1 MYRAVPIWGGS
12 FSETIMKRVA
22 IQGYAGSFHH
32 IAAQQY
38 EGSKVDIL
46 PCDTFRAVARAVE
59 SGEVDYGVMAIEN
72 SIAGSILPNY
82 NILQRCNV
90 HIVGEI
96 YLQIR
101 QNLMVNR
108 GVKLEDITE
117 VESHQMALLQCAD
130 FLDAHPW
137 RLVESADTA
146 LSAAQLQQS
155 GSRTTAAVAG
165 KLAAELFDL
174 DIIAADI
181 HTNRNNYTRF
191 LILERCDRGVFEP
204 EAERAEGN
212 KASLYFKIP
221 DTSGSL
227 YDTLAAFEGLGIN
240 MTKLQSY
247 PIADQPFHYMF
258 HVDMEFERV
267 EALRSAVERMRAK
280 GVEVHIYGVYNK
292 NTDFEL

>member
-1 MYRAVPIWGGS
+1 
-12 FSETIMKRVA
+12 MKKVA

-38 EGSKVDIL
+38 EGSAVEIL

-59 SGEVDYGVMAIEN
+59 RGEVDYGVMAIEN

-90 HIVGEI
+90 RVTGEI

-108 GVKLEDITE
+108 GVKLEDIRE

-130 FLDAHPW
+130 YLDAHNW

-146 LSAAQLQQS
+146 LSAAELQRS

-165 KLAAELFDL
+165 ALAAELFDL

-191 LILERCDRGVFEP
+191 LILERCDREQFEP
-204 EAERAEGN
+204 TAESIEGN
-212 KASLYFKIP
+212 KASLYMKIP

-227 YDTLAAFEGLGIN
+227 YSALGALEGLDIN
-240 MTKLQSY
+240 MSKLQSY
-247 PIADQPFHYMF
+247 PIADQPFNYMF
-258 HVDMEFERV
+258 HVDMEFGNIV
-267 EALRSAVERMRAK
+267 ALRTALERMRAK
-280 GVEVHIYGVYNK
+280 GVEVHVYGVYNK

>member
-1 MYRAVPIWGGS
+1 
-12 FSETIMKRVA
+12 MKKVA

-38 EGSKVDIL
+38 EGSAVEIL

-59 SGEVDYGVMAIEN
+59 RGEVDYGVMAIEN

-90 HIVGEI
+90 RITGEI

-108 GVKLEDITE
+108 GVKLEDIRE

-130 FLDAHPW
+130 YLDAHNW

-146 LSAAQLQQS
+146 LSAAELQRS

-165 KLAAELFDL
+165 ALAAELFDL

-191 LILERCDRGVFEP
+191 LILERCDRELFEP
-204 EAERAEGN
+204 TAESIEGN
-212 KASLYFKIP
+212 KASLYMKIP

-227 YDTLAAFEGLGIN
+227 YSALGALEGLDIN
-240 MTKLQSY
+240 MSKLQSY
-247 PIADQPFHYMF
+247 PIADQPFNYMF
-258 HVDMEFERV
+258 HVDMEFGNIV
-267 EALRSAVERMRAK
+267 ALRTALERMRAK
-280 GVEVHIYGVYNK
+280 GVEVHVYGVYNK

>member
-1 MYRAVPIWGGS
+1 
-12 FSETIMKRVA
+12 MKKVA

-38 EGSKVDIL
+38 EGSAVDIL

-59 SGEVDYGVMAIEN
+59 RGEVDYGVMAIEN

-90 HIVGEI
+90 RITGEI

-108 GVKLEDITE
+108 GVKLEDIRE

-130 FLDAHPW
+130 YLDAHNW
-137 RLVESADTA
+137 RLVETADTA
-146 LSAAQLQQS
+146 LSAAELQRC

-165 KLAAELFDL
+165 ALAAELFDL

-191 LILERCDRGVFEP
+191 LILERCDREQFEP
-204 EAERAEGN
+204 TAESIEGN
-212 KASLYFKIP
+212 KASLYMKIP

-227 YDTLAAFEGLGIN
+227 YSALGALEGLDIN
-240 MTKLQSY
+240 MSKLQSY
-247 PIADQPFHYMF
+247 PIADQPFNYMF
-258 HVDMEFERV
+258 HVDMEFGNIV
-267 EALRSAVERMRAK
+267 ALRTALERMRAK
-280 GVEVHIYGVYNK
+280 GVEVHVYGVYNK

>member
-267 EALRSAVERMRAK
+267 EALRSAVERLRAK

>member
-1 MYRAVPIWGGS
+1 
-12 FSETIMKRVA
+12 MKKVA

-38 EGSKVDIL
+38 EGSAVEIL

-59 SGEVDYGVMAIEN
+59 RGEVDYGVMAIEN

-90 HIVGEI
+90 RVTGEI

-108 GVKLEDITE
+108 GVKLEDIRE

-130 FLDAHPW
+130 YLDAHNW
-137 RLVESADTA
+137 RLVETADTA
-146 LSAAQLQQS
+146 LSAAELQRG

-165 KLAAELFDL
+165 ALAAELFDL

-191 LILERCDRGVFEP
+191 LILEWCDREQFEP
-204 EAERAEGN
+204 TAESIEGN
-212 KASLYFKIP
+212 KASLYMKIP

-227 YDTLAAFEGLGIN
+227 YSALGALEGLDIN
-240 MTKLQSY
+240 MSKLQSY
-247 PIADQPFHYMF
+247 PIADQPFNYMF
-258 HVDMEFERV
+258 HVDMEFGNIV
-267 EALRSAVERMRAK
+267 ALRTALERMRAK
-280 GVEVHIYGVYNK
+280 GVEVHVYGVYNK

>member
-1 MYRAVPIWGGS
+1 
-12 FSETIMKRVA
+12 MKKVA

-38 EGSKVDIL
+38 EGSAVEIL

-59 SGEVDYGVMAIEN
+59 RGEVDYGVMAIEN

-90 HIVGEI
+90 RVAGEI

-108 GVKLEDITE
+108 GVKLEDIRE

-130 FLDAHPW
+130 YLDAHNW
-137 RLVESADTA
+137 RLVETADTA
-146 LSAAQLQQS
+146 LSAAELQRC

-165 KLAAELFDL
+165 ALAAELFDL

-191 LILERCDRGVFEP
+191 LILERCDREQFEP
-204 EAERAEGN
+204 TAESIEGN
-212 KASLYFKIP
+212 KASLYMKIP

-227 YDTLAAFEGLGIN
+227 YSALGALEGLDIN
-240 MTKLQSY
+240 MSKLQSY
-247 PIADQPFHYMF
+247 PIADQPFNYMF
-258 HVDMEFERV
+258 HVDMEFGNIAVLRA
-267 EALRSAVERMRAK
+267 ALERMRAK
-280 GVEVHIYGVYNK
+280 GVEVHVYGVYNK

>member
-1 MYRAVPIWGGS
+1 
-12 FSETIMKRVA
+12 MKKVA

-38 EGSKVDIL
+38 EGAAVEIL

-90 HIVGEI
+90 HITGEI

-108 GVKLEDITE
+108 GVRLEDIRE

-130 FLDAHPW
+130 YLDAHGW

-146 LSAAQLQQS
+146 LSAAELQRS

-165 KLAAELFDL
+165 ALAAELFDL
-174 DIIAADI
+174 DIVAADI

-191 LILERCDRGVFEP
+191 LILERCDRAVFEP
-204 EAERAEGN
+204 SASSCAGN
-212 KASLYFKIP
+212 KASLYFKVP

-227 YDTLAAFEGLGIN
+227 YDTLGAMEGLDIN

-258 HVDMEFERV
+258 HVDMEFDNSD
-267 EALRSAVERMRAK
+267 ALSTALERMRTK

>member
-1 MYRAVPIWGGS
+1 
-12 FSETIMKRVA
+12 MKKVA

-38 EGSKVDIL
+38 EGSAVEIL

-59 SGEVDYGVMAIEN
+59 RGEVDYGVMAIEN

-90 HIVGEI
+90 RITGEI

-108 GVKLEDITE
+108 GVKLEDIRE

-130 FLDAHPW
+130 YLDAHNW

-146 LSAAQLQQS
+146 LSAAELQRC

-165 KLAAELFDL
+165 ALAAELFDL

-191 LILERCDRGVFEP
+191 LILERCDREQFEP
-204 EAERAEGN
+204 TAESIEGN
-212 KASLYFKIP
+212 KASLYMKIP

-227 YDTLAAFEGLGIN
+227 YSALGALEGLDIN
-240 MTKLQSY
+240 MSKLQSY
-247 PIADQPFHYMF
+247 PIADQPFNYMF
-258 HVDMEFERV
+258 HVDMEFGNIV
-267 EALRSAVERMRAK
+267 ALRTALERMRAK
-280 GVEVHIYGVYNK
+280 GVEVHVYGVYNK

>member
-1 MYRAVPIWGGS
+1 
-12 FSETIMKRVA
+12 MKKVA

-38 EGSKVDIL
+38 EGSAVEIL

-59 SGEVDYGVMAIEN
+59 RGEVDYGVMAIEN

-90 HIVGEI
+90 RVAGEI

-108 GVKLEDITE
+108 GVKLEDIRE

-130 FLDAHPW
+130 YLDAHNW

-146 LSAAQLQQS
+146 LSAAELQRS

-165 KLAAELFDL
+165 ALAAELFDL

-191 LILERCDRGVFEP
+191 LILERCDREQFEP
-204 EAERAEGN
+204 TAESIEGN
-212 KASLYFKIP
+212 KASLYMKIP

-227 YDTLAAFEGLGIN
+227 YSALGALEGLDIN
-240 MTKLQSY
+240 MSKLQSY
-247 PIADQPFHYMF
+247 PIADQPFNYMF
-258 HVDMEFERV
+258 HVDMEFGNIV
-267 EALRSAVERMRAK
+267 ALRTALERMRAK
-280 GVEVHIYGVYNK
+280 GVEVHVYGVYNK

>member
-1 MYRAVPIWGGS
+1 
-12 FSETIMKRVA
+12 MKKVA

-38 EGSKVDIL
+38 EGSAVEIL

-59 SGEVDYGVMAIEN
+59 RGEVDYGVMAIEN

-90 HIVGEI
+90 RVAGEI

-108 GVKLEDITE
+108 GVKLEDIRE

-130 FLDAHPW
+130 YLDAHNW

-146 LSAAQLQQS
+146 LSAAELQRS

-165 KLAAELFDL
+165 ALAAELFDL

-191 LILERCDRGVFEP
+191 LILEWCDREQFEP
-204 EAERAEGN
+204 TAESIEGN
-212 KASLYFKIP
+212 KASLYMKIP

-227 YDTLAAFEGLGIN
+227 YSALGALEGLDIN
-240 MTKLQSY
+240 MSKLQSY
-247 PIADQPFHYMF
+247 PIADQPFNYMF
-258 HVDMEFERV
+258 HVDMEFGNIV
-267 EALRSAVERMRAK
+267 ALRTALERMRAK
-280 GVEVHIYGVYNK
+280 GVEVHVYGVYNK

>member
-1 MYRAVPIWGGS
+1 
-12 FSETIMKRVA
+12 MKKVA

-38 EGSKVDIL
+38 EGGAVEIL

-59 SGEVDYGVMAIEN
+59 RGEVDYGVMAIEN

-90 HIVGEI
+90 RVTGEI

-108 GVKLEDITE
+108 GVKLEDIRE

-130 FLDAHPW
+130 YLDAHNW

-146 LSAAQLQQS
+146 LSAAELQRS

-165 KLAAELFDL
+165 ALAAELFDL

-191 LILERCDRGVFEP
+191 LILEWCDREQFEP
-204 EAERAEGN
+204 TAESIEGN
-212 KASLYFKIP
+212 KASLYMKIP

-227 YDTLAAFEGLGIN
+227 YSALGALEGLDIN
-240 MTKLQSY
+240 MSKLQSY
-247 PIADQPFHYMF
+247 PIADQPFNYMF
-258 HVDMEFERV
+258 HVDMKFGNIV
-267 EALRSAVERMRAK
+267 ALRTALERMRAK
-280 GVEVHIYGVYNK
+280 GVEVHVYGVYNK

>member
-1 MYRAVPIWGGS
+1 
-12 FSETIMKRVA
+12 MKKVA

-38 EGSKVDIL
+38 EGGAVEIL

-59 SGEVDYGVMAIEN
+59 RGEVDYGVMAIEN

-90 HIVGEI
+90 RITGEI

-108 GVKLEDITE
+108 GVKLEDIRE

-130 FLDAHPW
+130 YLDAHNW

-146 LSAAQLQQS
+146 LSAAELQRS

-165 KLAAELFDL
+165 ALAAELFDL

-191 LILERCDRGVFEP
+191 LILERCDREQFEP
-204 EAERAEGN
+204 TAESIEGN
-212 KASLYFKIP
+212 KASLYMKIP

-227 YDTLAAFEGLGIN
+227 YSALGALEGLDIN
-240 MTKLQSY
+240 MSKLQSY
-247 PIADQPFHYMF
+247 PIADQPFNYMF
-258 HVDMEFERV
+258 HVDMEFGNIV
-267 EALRSAVERMRAK
+267 ALRTALERMRTK
-280 GVEVHIYGVYNK
+280 GVEVHVYGVYNK

>member
-1 MYRAVPIWGGS
+1 MYIAVPRWSG
-12 FSETIMKRVA
+12 FFNRFTMKRVA

-38 EGSKVDIL
+38 EGGVVDIL

-59 SGEVDYGVMAIEN
+59 CGEVDYGVMAIEN

-90 HIVGEI
+90 RVVGEI

-108 GVKLEDITE
+108 GVNLEDIRE
-117 VESHQMALLQCAD
+117 VESHQMALLQCAEY
-130 FLDAHPW
+130 LDAHNW
-137 RLVESADTA
+137 RLVESVDTA
-146 LSAAQLQQS
+146 LSAAELQRS

-165 KLAAELFDL
+165 SLAAVLFDL
-174 DIIAADI
+174 DIVAADI

-191 LILERCDRGVFEP
+191 LILERCDRAQFEP
-204 EAERAEGN
+204 TAECIEGN
-212 KASLYFKIP
+212 KASLYLKIP

-227 YDTLAAFEGLGIN
+227 YSTLSALEGLDIN

-258 HVDMEFERV
+258 HTDMEFGTLSTFST
-267 EALRSAVERMRAK
+267 AISRMRAK
-280 GVEVHIYGVYNK
+280 GAEVHIYGVYNK

>member
-1 MYRAVPIWGGS
+1 
-12 FSETIMKRVA
+12 MKKVA

-38 EGSKVDIL
+38 EGCAVEIL

-82 NILQRCNV
+82 KILQQCNL
-90 HIVGEI
+90 HISGEI

-108 GVKLEDITE
+108 GVKLEDIRE
-117 VESHQMALLQCAD
+117 VESHQMALLQCAEY
-130 FLDAHPW
+130 LDEHGW

-146 LSAAQLQQS
+146 LSALELQKS

-165 KLAAELFDL
+165 ALAAELFDL
-174 DIIAADI
+174 EIIAADI

-191 LILERCDRGVFEP
+191 LILERCDRAIFEP
-204 EAERAEGN
+204 EADTVVGN
-212 KASLYFKIP
+212 KASLYFNIP

-227 YDTLAAFEGLGIN
+227 YQTLGAMEGLDIN

-258 HVDMEFERV
+258 HVDMEFDDV
-267 EALRSAVERMRAK
+267 SSLRKAVKRMRAR

>member
-1 MYRAVPIWGGS
+1 M
-12 FSETIMKRVA
+12 EKVA

-38 EGSKVDIL
+38 EGSAVEIL

-59 SGEVDYGVMAIEN
+59 RGEVDYGVMAIEN

-90 HIVGEI
+90 RITGEI

-108 GVKLEDITE
+108 GVKLEDIRE

-130 FLDAHPW
+130 YLDAHNW
-137 RLVESADTA
+137 RLVETADTA
-146 LSAAQLQQS
+146 LSAAELQRS

-165 KLAAELFDL
+165 ALAAELFDL

-191 LILERCDRGVFEP
+191 LILERCDREQFEP
-204 EAERAEGN
+204 TAESIEGN
-212 KASLYFKIP
+212 KASLYMKIP

-227 YDTLAAFEGLGIN
+227 YSALGALEGLDIN
-240 MTKLQSY
+240 MSKLQSY
-247 PIADQPFHYMF
+247 PIADQPFNYMF
-258 HVDMEFERV
+258 HVDMEFGNIV
-267 EALRSAVERMRAK
+267 ALRTALERMRAK
-280 GVEVHIYGVYNK
+280 GVEVHVYGVYNK

>member
-1 MYRAVPIWGGS
+1 
-12 FSETIMKRVA
+12 MKKVA

-38 EGSKVDIL
+38 EGSAVEIL

-59 SGEVDYGVMAIEN
+59 RGEVEYGVMAIEN

-90 HIVGEI
+90 RVTGEI

-108 GVKLEDITE
+108 GVKLEDIRE

-130 FLDAHPW
+130 YLDAHNW

-146 LSAAQLQQS
+146 LSAAELQRS

-165 KLAAELFDL
+165 ALAAELFDL

-191 LILERCDRGVFEP
+191 LILERCDREQFEP
-204 EAERAEGN
+204 TAESIEGN
-212 KASLYFKIP
+212 KASLYMKIP

-227 YDTLAAFEGLGIN
+227 YSALGALEGLDIN
-240 MTKLQSY
+240 MSKLQSY
-247 PIADQPFHYMF
+247 PIADQPFNYMF
-258 HVDMEFERV
+258 HVDMEFGNIV
-267 EALRSAVERMRAK
+267 ALRTALERMRAK
-280 GVEVHIYGVYNK
+280 GVEVHVYGVYNK

>member
-1 MYRAVPIWGGS
+1 
-12 FSETIMKRVA
+12 MKKVA

-38 EGSKVDIL
+38 EGSAVEIL

-59 SGEVDYGVMAIEN
+59 RGEVDYGVMAIEN

-90 HIVGEI
+90 RVTGEI

-108 GVKLEDITE
+108 GVKLEDIRE
-117 VESHQMALLQCAD
+117 VESHHMALLQCAD
-130 FLDAHPW
+130 YLDAHNW

-146 LSAAQLQQS
+146 LSAAELQRS

-165 KLAAELFDL
+165 ALAAELFDL

-191 LILERCDRGVFEP
+191 LILERCNREQFEP
-204 EAERAEGN
+204 TAESIEGN
-212 KASLYFKIP
+212 KASLYMKIP

-227 YDTLAAFEGLGIN
+227 YSALGALEGLDIN
-240 MTKLQSY
+240 MSKLQSY
-247 PIADQPFHYMF
+247 PIADQPFNYMF
-258 HVDMEFERV
+258 HVDMEFGNIV
-267 EALRSAVERMRAK
+267 ALRTALERMRTK
-280 GVEVHIYGVYNK
+280 GVEVHVYGVYNK

>member
-1 MYRAVPIWGGS
+1 
-12 FSETIMKRVA
+12 MKRVA

-38 EGSKVDIL
+38 EGSAVEIV

-59 SGEVDYGVMAIEN
+59 SREVDYGVMAIEN

-82 NILQRCNV
+82 NILQRCNI
-90 HIVGEI
+90 HISGEI

-108 GVKLEDITE
+108 GVKLEDIRE

-130 FLDAHPW
+130 YLDAHGW

-146 LSAAQLQQS
+146 LSAAELQKS
-155 GSRTTAAVAG
+155 GSRSTAAVAG
-165 KLAAELFDL
+165 ALAAELFDL
-174 DIIAADI
+174 DIVAADI

-191 LILERCDRGVFEP
+191 LILEYCDREVFEP
-204 EAERAEGN
+204 EAERTEGN

-227 YDTLAAFEGLGIN
+227 YDVLGTMEGLGIN

-258 HVDMEFERV
+258 HADMEFEKVVSLQTLTSR
-267 EALRSAVERMRAK
+267 LRAK

>member
-191 LILERCDRGVFEP
+191 LILERCDRGAFEP

>member
-38 EGSKVDIL
+38 EGAKVDIL

-59 SGEVDYGVMAIEN
+59 GGEVDYGVMAIEN

-165 KLAAELFDL
+165 ELAAELFDL

-292 NTDFEL
+292 NTYFEL

>member
-1 MYRAVPIWGGS
+1 
-12 FSETIMKRVA
+12 MKKVA

-38 EGSKVDIL
+38 EGSAVEIL

-59 SGEVDYGVMAIEN
+59 RGEVDYGVMAIEN

-90 HIVGEI
+90 RITGEI

-108 GVKLEDITE
+108 GVKLEDIRE

-130 FLDAHPW
+130 YLDAHNW

-146 LSAAQLQQS
+146 LSAAELQRS

-165 KLAAELFDL
+165 ALAAELFDL

-191 LILERCDRGVFEP
+191 LILERCNREQFEP
-204 EAERAEGN
+204 TAESIEGN
-212 KASLYFKIP
+212 KASLYMKIP

-227 YDTLAAFEGLGIN
+227 YSALGALEGLDIN
-240 MTKLQSY
+240 MSKLQSY
-247 PIADQPFHYMF
+247 PIADQPFNYMF
-258 HVDMEFERV
+258 HVDMEFGNIV
-267 EALRSAVERMRAK
+267 ALRTALERMRTK
-280 GVEVHIYGVYNK
+280 GVEVHVYGVYNK